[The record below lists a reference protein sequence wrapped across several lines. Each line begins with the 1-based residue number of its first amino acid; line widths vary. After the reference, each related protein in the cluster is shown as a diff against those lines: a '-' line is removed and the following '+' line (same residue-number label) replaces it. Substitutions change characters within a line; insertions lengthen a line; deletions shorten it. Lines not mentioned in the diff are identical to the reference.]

1 MTTVA
6 SLLANA
12 ARDIPISETRLLLG
26 AAMKQSTVWLL
37 THGDAALD
45 VAQSS
50 IFTAL
55 LDRRLG
61 GEPLAYLLGY
71 REFYGRDF
79 FVSPA
84 VLIPRPETEMLVD
97 LVKSSVGA
105 SVGAD
110 NTPSS
115 VTSKID
121 TPSILDLG
129 TGSGCIAISIA
140 LLYPQHQVTAVDAS
154 IAALQV
160 AIANAKQLQAN
171 VEFIL
176 SDWYAKL
183 SGRRFNIIVSNP
195 PYIAFGDAHL
205 QQGDLRFEPSQ
216 ALSSGQSGLAAL
228 RNIIQAAPR
237 YLHPQGMLA
246 VEHGYDQ
253 ASAVR
258 ELFARSGFCDIAQH
272 PDLAGIVRV
281 SCGRLA
287 AMPVT
292 VPSATAR

>member
-140 LLYPQHQVTAVDAS
+140 LLSPQHQVTAVDAS
-154 IAALQV
+154 VDALTV

-176 SDWYAKL
+176 SDWY
-183 SGRRFNIIVSNP
+183 SEVNGRRFNIIVSNP
-195 PYIAFGDAHL
+195 PYIAVDDAHL

-228 RNIIQAAPR
+228 RKDR
-237 YLHPQGMLA
+237 KS
-246 VEHGYDQ
+246 V
-253 ASAVR
+253 V
-258 ELFARSGFCDIAQH
+258 
-272 PDLAGIVRV
+272 
-281 SCGRLA
+281 
-287 AMPVT
+287 
-292 VPSATAR
+292 

>member
-6 SLLANA
+6 SILANA

-45 VAQSS
+45 AEQSV
-50 IFTAL
+50 IFAAL
-55 LDRRLG
+55 LDRRVR
-61 GEPLAYLLGY
+61 GEPIAYLLGY

-105 SVGAD
+105 G
-110 NTPSS
+110 
-115 VTSKID
+115 D
-121 TPSILDLG
+121 TPLILDLG
-129 TGSGCIAISIA
+129 TGSGCVAISIA
-140 LLYPQHQVTAVDAS
+140 LLSPQHQVTAVDAS
-154 IAALQV
+154 MAALQV
-160 AIANAKQLQAN
+160 AIANAKQLKTN

-176 SDWYAKL
+176 SDWYTEV

-195 PYIAFGDAHL
+195 PYIAVGDTHL
-205 QQGDLRFEPSQ
+205 QQGDLRFEPAQ

-228 RNIIQAAPR
+228 RNIIEAAPR

-253 ASAVR
+253 AGAVHD
-258 ELFARSGFCDIAQH
+258 LFARSGFCDIAQH
-272 PDLAGIVRV
+272 QDLAGIVRV
-281 SCGRLA
+281 SCGRLPA
-287 AMPVT
+287 VPVT
-292 VPSATAR
+292 VPNATAR

>member
-12 ARDIPISETRLLLG
+12 ARDIPISEARLLLG

-37 THGDAALD
+37 THGDAAPD
-45 VAQSS
+45 HEQSS

-61 GEPLAYLLGY
+61 GEPIAYLLGY

-97 LVKSSVGA
+97 LVKTSVGA
-105 SVGAD
+105 GE
-110 NTPSS
+110 
-115 VTSKID
+115 

-140 LLYPQHQVTAVDAS
+140 LLSPQHHVTAVDAS
-154 IAALQV
+154 MAALQV
-160 AIANAKQLQAN
+160 AIANAKQLKAN

-176 SDWYAKL
+176 SDWYSEV
-183 SGRRFNIIVSNP
+183 SGRRFDIIVSNP
-195 PYIAFGDAHL
+195 PYIAVDDAHL

-228 RNIIQAAPR
+228 QNIIEAAPS

-253 ASAVR
+253 ASVVHD
-258 ELFARSGFCDIAQH
+258 LFARSGFCDIAQH
-272 PDLAGIVRV
+272 QDLAGIVRV
-281 SCGRLA
+281 SCGRLPA
-287 AMPVT
+287 LPMTA
-292 VPSATAR
+292 PSATAK